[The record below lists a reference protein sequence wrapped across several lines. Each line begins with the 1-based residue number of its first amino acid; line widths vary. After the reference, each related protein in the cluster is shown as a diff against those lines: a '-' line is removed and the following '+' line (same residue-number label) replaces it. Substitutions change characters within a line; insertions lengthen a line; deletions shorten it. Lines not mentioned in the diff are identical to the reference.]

1 MRTIITLDDDL
12 HRRAK
17 EYAAKTGTTLTA
29 LVQEALRAKLAA
41 SRGTR
46 KLRVTLPV
54 FAGTGL
60 QEGVSLDRMGDVLDR
75 MDGLR

>member
-17 EYAAKTGTTLTA
+17 AYAAKTGTSLTA
-29 LVQEALRAKLAA
+29 LVEEALRAKLAA
-41 SRGTR
+41 GRSAR
-46 KLRVTLPV
+46 KTPVKLPV

-60 QEGVSLDRMGDVLDR
+60 QEGVSLDRMSEVLDR
-75 MDGLR
+75 MDGLK

>member
-17 EYAAKTGTTLTA
+17 AFAAKTGTTLTA
-29 LVQEALRAKLAA
+29 LVEEALRAKLAQG
-41 SRGTR
+41 RGP
-46 KLRVTLPV
+46 KKAPVTLPV

-60 QEGVSLDRMGDVLDR
+60 QEGVSLDRMSDVLDR
-75 MDGLR
+75 MDGLG

>member
-17 EYAAKTGTTLTA
+17 AYAARNGTSLTA
-29 LVQEALRAKLAA
+29 LVEEALRAKLATG
-41 SRGTR
+41 RGAR
-46 KLRVTLPV
+46 KARITLPV

-60 QEGVSLDRMGDVLDR
+60 HQGVSLDHMSDVLDR
-75 MDGLR
+75 MDDLK